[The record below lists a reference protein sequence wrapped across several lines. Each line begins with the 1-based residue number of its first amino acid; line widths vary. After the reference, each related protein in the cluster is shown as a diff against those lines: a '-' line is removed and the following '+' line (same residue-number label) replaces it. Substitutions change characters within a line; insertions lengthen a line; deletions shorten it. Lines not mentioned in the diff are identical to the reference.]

1 MADKNFK
8 VKNGLE
14 VGDHDIVTPDG
25 VITLPNGT
33 KTLAPTD
40 SPTFTGTVGLPST
53 TALDSPALSGTP
65 TAPTAAVETSTTQV
79 ATTAFVNAEI
89 ANDAVLKAEVNASNG
104 VAGLDGSAKIAIA
117 QLPNISI
124 NAQAGSYTL
133 ALADAE
139 KLVEMGSGSAQTLTV
154 PPNSSVAFPVGTKID
169 VIQTDAGETTIAAGS
184 GVTINSEGSKLKINA
199 QWEAVTLIQRATD
212 TWVLVGALK
221 A

>member
-89 ANDAVLKAEVNASNG
+89 ANDAVLKAEVNANNG